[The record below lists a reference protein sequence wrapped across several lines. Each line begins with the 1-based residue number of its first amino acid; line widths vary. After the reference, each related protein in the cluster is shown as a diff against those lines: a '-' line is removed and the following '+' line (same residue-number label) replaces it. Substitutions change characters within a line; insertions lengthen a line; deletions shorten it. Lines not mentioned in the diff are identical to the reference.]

1 MFDTRYVGRERKLPR
16 YDAEYDAK
24 VKELLPRFVDYV
36 TKFVDVLANWNI
48 AVEMDKDMGKV
59 DLYPINDR
67 FLSSYLY
74 GVTNLDRFCPAS
86 PEGWETLVLS
96 PFIIGHRGT
105 TDVLLSLT
113 ARGVEALELFP
124 PRQVMMNN
132 SSTVFSHLGIECYDD
147 VNAVDFDGVVKTF
160 TLGDSSRFIMALPTV
175 MKAVNDP
182 NKENTFSECR
192 YVLLYN
198 LLNRKVMLL
207 DFAQPATALDL
218 KKSGLMEHIIN
229 YSLNEKGKPVIAL
242 GDERVIHLLDDFI
255 DQAEKQCWVLSHPE
269 IDNNTL
275 SFRAREARSIITL
288 PRFYIS
294 GVDFGES
301 QGYEDLKVYLGYSD
315 THICLDMRN
324 AGSIEKKITRKVK
337 VFGFRYSGNVLNVIN
352 YTTIN
357 SLSAASD
364 MIMDNLDLTVDGDFT
379 SMTFERLSNIR
390 VATNSTGIIKIFYV
404 DYIDLAV
411 KNVKFE
417 LVIKSANMIIGSV
430 SDCKEVKI
438 YGAGLASRDDESSR
452 LNISSCDSVFLDTSR
467 LSTMYLKDIKR
478 VKLKDCTGLSDMFV
492 HLDNVSTLVIYG
504 TLRESFTYNFIY
516 DSLDDNNQCRLD
528 FDVESN
534 CFGFRSV
541 ITNLSDLAVSSL
553 IPGLGS
559 GRASTVDSFSISV
572 KFSPECCK
580 SGTIDLIIRLYVL
593 NDLEWLLQG
602 LLTTWSVEYLIARVL
617 LLMRC
622 EIPDNVALNV
632 QFRVLGKH
640 LDDLVS
646 DCIINNDADLERWHA
661 SLNFNKQD
669 YCGTAML
676 DAIKNVRDAGRV
688 KWNSLQIVHVPIK
701 EGE

>member
-1 MFDTRYVGRERKLPR
+1 MFDTRYVGRERQFPQ

-24 VKELLPRFVDYV
+24 VKELLPRLTNYV

-48 AVEMDKDMGKV
+48 AEEMDKDMGKV
-59 DLYPINDR
+59 DLYPINSR

-74 GVTNLDRFCPAS
+74 NVTNLDRFCPVS
-86 PEGWETLVLS
+86 PEGWKTLVLS
-96 PFIIGHRGT
+96 PLIIGHRGT

-113 ARGVEALELFP
+113 DRGLEALELFP
-124 PRQVMMNN
+124 LRQIMTNN

-147 VNAVDFDGVVKTF
+147 VNAVDFDGVVKNF

-229 YSLNEKGKPVIAL
+229 YSLNEKGKPVITL
-242 GDERVIHLLDDFI
+242 GDKQVIHLLDDFI

-269 IDNNTL
+269 IENNTL
-275 SFRAREARSIITL
+275 SFKAKEARSIITL

-324 AGSIEKKITRKVK
+324 AGSPEKKITRKVK

-352 YTTIN
+352 YATIN
-357 SLSAASD
+357 TLSAAND
-364 MIMDNLDLTVDGDFT
+364 IIMDNLDLTVDGDFT
-379 SMTFERLSNIR
+379 SMMFERLSNIR
-390 VATNSTGIIKIFYV
+390 VATNSTGIIKIFHV
-404 DYIDLAV
+404 DNIDLAV

-417 LVIKSANMIIGSV
+417 LAINSANMITGSV
-430 SDCKEVKI
+430 SDCKDVRI
-438 YGAGLASRDDESSR
+438 SWAGLASQDDESSR
-452 LNISSCDSVFLDTSR
+452 LSMSSCDSVFLDTDR
-467 LSTMYLKDIKR
+467 LGTMYLKDIKR
-478 VKLKDCTGLSDMFV
+478 VKLKDCTVLSDMLI
-492 HLDNVSTLVIYG
+492 HLDNVSTLVIFG
-504 TLRESFTYNFIY
+504 SLRESFVYNFVY
-516 DSLDDNNQCRLD
+516 DHLDDNNQCRLD
-528 FDVESN
+528 FDVESS

-541 ITNLSDLAVSSL
+541 ITNLSDLVVSSL

-559 GRASTVDSFSISV
+559 GGNTADNSSISV
-572 KFSPECCK
+572 KFSPECYK
-580 SGTIDLIIRLYVL
+580 SGTIDLVIHFYVL

-602 LLTTWSVEYLIARVL
+602 LLATWSVEYLIARVL

-622 EIPDNVALNV
+622 EIPDNIALNV
-632 QFRVLGKH
+632 QFKVIGKNI
-640 LDDLVS
+640 DGLVS
-646 DCIINNDADLERWHA
+646 DCVINNDADLERWHT
-661 SLNFNKQD
+661 SLSFDKKD

-688 KWNSLQIVHVPIK
+688 KWNSIQIVHMPIK
-701 EGE
+701 EDE

>member
-1 MFDTRYVGRERKLPR
+1 MFDIRYAGRERALPK

-24 VKELLPRFVDYV
+24 VKELLPRFTDYV

-48 AVEMDKDMGKV
+48 AADMDRDMGKV
-59 DLYPINDR
+59 DLYPINSR

-74 GVTNLDRFCPAS
+74 ETTDLEAFCPAS
-86 PEGWETLVLS
+86 PDGWKTLVLS
-96 PFIIGHRGT
+96 PLIIGHRGT
-105 TDVLLSLT
+105 VDVLLSLSS
-113 ARGVEALELFP
+113 RGLEALELYP
-124 PRQVMMNN
+124 NRQVMTNN
-132 SSTVFSHLGIECYDD
+132 SATVFSHLGIECYDD
-147 VNAVDFDGVVKTF
+147 VNAVAFDGVVKTF
-160 TLGDSSRFIMALPTV
+160 TLGDSSRFIMALPVV
-175 MKAVNDP
+175 MKAINDP

-192 YVLLYN
+192 YALLYN

-207 DFAQPATALDL
+207 DFAQPGTALDL
-218 KKSGLMEHIIN
+218 KNSGLMKHIIN
-229 YSLNEKGKPVIAL
+229 YSLNEKGKPVITL
-242 GDERVIHLLDDFI
+242 GDEQVIHLLDDFI

-269 IDNNTL
+269 MKNNEL
-275 SFRAREARSIITL
+275 SFRGNEARSIITL

-324 AGSIEKKITRKVK
+324 AGSLEKKITRKVK

-352 YTTIN
+352 YATIN

-390 VATNSTGIIKIFYV
+390 VATNLTRKIKIFYV
-404 DYIDLAV
+404 DNIDLAV
-411 KNVKFE
+411 KNVNFG
-417 LVIKSANMIIGSV
+417 LDIHSANMIIGSI
-430 SDCKEVKI
+430 SDCKDVNI
-438 YGAGLASRDDESSR
+438 SGAGLASRDDESSR
-452 LNISSCDSVFLDTSR
+452 LSISSCDSVFLDTSR
-467 LSTMYLKDIKR
+467 LGTMHLKDIKR

-504 TLRESFTYNFIY
+504 TLRESFAYNFIY
-516 DSLDDNNQCRLD
+516 DRLDDNNQCRLD
-528 FDVESN
+528 FDVESS
-534 CFGFRSV
+534 CFGFRSA
-541 ITNLSDLAVSSL
+541 ITNLSDLVVSSL

-559 GRASTVDSFSISV
+559 GKVSTVDNSSISV
-572 KFSPECCK
+572 KFSPECSK
-580 SGTIDLIIRLYVL
+580 SGTIDLIIRFYVL
-593 NDLEWLLQG
+593 NDLEWFLQG
-602 LLTTWSVEYLIARVL
+602 LLTTWSVEYLVARVL
-617 LLMRC
+617 LTIQC

-640 LDDLVS
+640 LDGLVS
-646 DCIINNDADLERWHA
+646 DCIINNDADLKRWHA
-661 SLNFNKQD
+661 SLNFDKQD

-676 DAIKNVRDAGRV
+676 DAIKNVRDAGHV